1 MYEIEFLKKEDFPL
15 LQEIW
20 DSLILETENKNLF
33 SLYNWQKNYWKY
45 FNRGFSLFIL
55 LCKKNEKV
63 KGIFPLILNKTKTLK
78 FLGSGVSDY
87 LDIIC
92 SKEEGEDVVNYFF
105 NFLFSNSSYWNF
117 IKLENIPEDSFLLK
131 YENKNKEFIFFK
143 TKTDSCPYIILP
155 ESYEEYLKS
164 LGKKTRF
171 NLNYYRRLLFRN
183 FKTEFKVVQEKKE
196 LSNTL
201 SKFFELHK
209 KRWLK
214 KGLPGMLYNKKRK
227 EFHKE
232 ISNDLLEKNIL
243 RLYTLSLDGEI
254 VGVLYGFLYSKKFYY
269 YLSGFDPK
277 FYKYSIGTVLTSYA
291 IEKSI
296 EEKAEIFDFLRGD
309 EEYKYRFGCKNKFN
323 YNLYIAKKEIKSL
336 ILFKKNKIQNKFENI
351 LKKAIR

>member
-1 MYEIEFLKKEDFPL
+1 
-15 LQEIW
+15 
-20 DSLILETENKNLF
+20 
-33 SLYNWQKNYWKY
+33 
-45 FNRGFSLFIL
+45 
-55 LCKKNEKV
+55 
-63 KGIFPLILNKTKTLK
+63 
-78 FLGSGVSDY
+78 
-87 LDIIC
+87 
-92 SKEEGEDVVNYFF
+92 
-105 NFLFSNSSYWNF
+105 
-117 IKLENIPEDSFLLK
+117 LENIPEDSFLLK